1 MAGGVPVQFHAF
13 LIIHEPRTSNGNSAE
28 RKAGMRQAKS
38 IDPSGDV
45 GQRRPG
51 RVFRVVCPEG
61 RVPEV
66 EALLTDQGFGF
77 APEPITRWARVLTR
91 EPQPLGSSVAAF
103 FGYLYIQDR
112 SSLIPPLVLDPQ
124 PGSVV
129 LDLCASPGGKT
140 GFLAQMVG
148 DSGLVVANEP
158 NPTRYE
164 TLKRNLRQLNLLNVV
179 SCRYPGEKLPFPA
192 ASFPSIL
199 VDAPCSGW
207 GTVERNPRVTE
218 IWTGEKIETLI
229 QIQRRLLW
237 RAVELLAPGGRLVY
251 STCTTTEQEN
261 EEQVRWITQE
271 LGVSSVQLAAPNGVN
286 VLCGPEGLR
295 VLGDETAQ
303 GFFIS
308 LLTKPGRAF
317 ESPHGEGID
326 ARFFEPDRSS
336 LSGAAW
342 ENLPPGRIGVF
353 GDRLHFLHRK
363 AIESIP
369 KGVVWRGPLVGR
381 LAGGKVRP
389 DPRFRALLPAGPGE
403 GDVVL
408 DGLGTVGR
416 LLSGQRLECGVGGPW
431 AGLYRG
437 TLPLCWLKR
446 QGTNCLWT
454 DRS

>member
-1 MAGGVPVQFHAF
+1 
-13 LIIHEPRTSNGNSAE
+13 
-28 RKAGMRQAKS
+28 MRQART
-38 IDPSGDV
+38 IDPHESA
-45 GQRRPG
+45 GQGRPG
-51 RVFRVVCPEG
+51 RVFRLVCPEE
-61 RVPEV
+61 RIPDV
-66 EALLTDQGFGF
+66 ETLLAEQGFAF
-77 APEPITRWARVLTR
+77 APEPMTRWARVLTR
-91 EPQPLGSSVAAF
+91 EPQPLGSSLAAF

-112 SSLIPPLVLDPQ
+112 SSLIPPLALNPP

-148 DSGLVVANEP
+148 DTGLVVANEP

-164 TLKRNLRQLNLLNVV
+164 TLRRNLRQLNLLNVV
-179 SCRYPGEKLPFPA
+179 SCRYPGERLPFPP

-207 GTVERNPRVTE
+207 GTVERHPRVTD
-218 IWTGEKIETLI
+218 IWTGEKIEILV
-229 QIQRRLLW
+229 QIQRRLLA

-261 EEQVRWITQE
+261 EEQVRWAARE
-271 LGVSSVQLAAPNGVN
+271 LGVTPVQLAAPGGVN
-286 VLCGPEGLR
+286 VLGGPEGLR

-308 LLTKPGRAF
+308 LMTKMGGSVEPPLDG
-317 ESPHGEGID
+317 GVD
-326 ARFFEPDRSS
+326 ARIYDPDRSA
-336 LSGAAW
+336 LPGAAW

-363 AIESIP
+363 AMASIP
-369 KGVVWRGPLVGR
+369 KGLVWRGPLVGR

-389 DPRFRALLPAGPGE
+389 DPRLRALLPAGPGE
-403 GDVVL
+403 GDIVL
-408 DGLGTVGR
+408 EELNQVGR
-416 LLSGQRLECGVGGPW
+416 LLSGQRIDCGAGRPW

-446 QGTNCLWT
+446 QGTGCLWT